1 MIANR
6 FYSVMLFAILL
17 VLTYLSYQIIRPFLV
32 PVAWAVV
39 LSIVFYPLYAFCLN
53 HLKWKPL
60 ASFVSLVII
69 MFLII
74 GPFSYIVFL
83 LVDELK
89 AFSDY
94 AEQGDLNAF
103 QNIMGHPHIKAVI
116 HKATAI
122 SKMTEE
128 ELNNAIVQWISS
140 SGKDMM
146 SKVTTGIG
154 NIAGLAIDFIF
165 MSFAIFFLLKDGAGF
180 LERAR
185 NYMPFSEE
193 QKDRLVRQI
202 KDIVVSTIYG
212 GVAVALVQGAIGG
225 IAYFFLQVPSPVIW
239 GVATAIA
246 SFIPLLG
253 AFAVWGPV
261 AAYLFISG
269 FTVKGIILIVVGI
282 FGISMIDNILKP
294 IIIGSRTKMPILA
307 IFFSVLG
314 GIKLFG
320 LIGLITGPLVLAL
333 FISVFEIFR
342 NIEDG
347 NSAV

>member
-1 MIANR
+1 MVVNR
-6 FYSVMLFAILL
+6 FYSVMLFAILV
-17 VLTYLSYQIIRPFLV
+17 VLTYLSYQIIRPFIA

-39 LSIVFYPLYAFCLN
+39 LSIVFYPLYALSLKCLR
-53 HLKWKPL
+53 WKPL
-60 ASFVSLVII
+60 ASFITLVII

-74 GPFSYIVFL
+74 GPFSYIVL
-83 LVDELK
+83 LLIEELK
-89 AFSDY
+89 SFSEH
-94 AEQGDLNAF
+94 AEQGNLNTF
-103 QNIMGHPHIKAVI
+103 QSIMEHPHVRAVLQ
-116 HKATAI
+116 KMTAI
-122 SKMTEE
+122 SKMTED
-128 ELNNAIVQWISS
+128 ELNKAIIQWVSA

-154 NIAGLAIDFIF
+154 NIAGLAIDFVF
-165 MSFAIFFLLKDGAGF
+165 MSFAVFFLLKDGAGF

-185 NYMPFSEE
+185 DYMPFSED
-193 QKDRLVRQI
+193 QKDRLVKQI
-202 KDIVVSTIYG
+202 KDIVISTIYG

-225 IAYFFLQVPSPVIW
+225 IAYFFLQVPSPIIW
-239 GVATAIA
+239 GVATAVA

-282 FGISMIDNILKP
+282 FGISMIDNALKP
-294 IIIGSRTKMPILA
+294 VIIGSRTKMPILV

-333 FISVFEIFR
+333 FVSVFEIFR
-342 NIEDG
+342 NVEG
-347 NSAV
+347 EGGEG